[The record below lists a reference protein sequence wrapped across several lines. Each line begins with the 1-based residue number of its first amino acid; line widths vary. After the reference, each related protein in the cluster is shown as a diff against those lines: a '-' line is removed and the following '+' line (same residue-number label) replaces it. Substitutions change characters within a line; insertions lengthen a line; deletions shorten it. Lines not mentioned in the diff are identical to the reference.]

1 MACACKSVSF
11 SPLAHLAK
19 RAFDPIAENEGELEM
34 RMNLIRASAL
44 FGFAMTVSTLAAG
57 AESGPMTPVRAA
69 HRLTLAQN
77 ACTQNDRDSCGRQR
91 DTCMLVYDP
100 DPAAQERYHQKCE
113 ADFNACLVQHA
124 CRY

>member
-1 MACACKSVSF
+1 
-11 SPLAHLAK
+11 
-19 RAFDPIAENEGELEM
+19 M
-34 RMNLIRASAL
+34 RRNWIRASAMV
-44 FGFAMTVSTLAAG
+44 GFAMALLAAANAS

-77 ACTQNDRDSCGRQR
+77 SCTQNDRDSCGRQR